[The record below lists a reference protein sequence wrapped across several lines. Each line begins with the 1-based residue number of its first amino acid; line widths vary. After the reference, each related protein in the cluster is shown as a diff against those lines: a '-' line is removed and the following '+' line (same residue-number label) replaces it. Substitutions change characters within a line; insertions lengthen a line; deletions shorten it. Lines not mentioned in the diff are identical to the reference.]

1 MRHTLGIRQGC
12 SQCASDTAA
21 VRPLNDRPKPGALPG
36 LDIKAVEA
44 FFFLDAKKNVRGRD
58 ASYLAP
64 PAQIRTS
71 PIRAY
76 GSHLGCVTA
85 RRDILTKCRMRFS
98 ACDTVPRYCARPVLC

>member
-1 MRHTLGIRQGC
+1 MQ
-12 SQCASDTAA
+12 SAAA
-21 VRPLNDRPKPGALPG
+21 VNSVRLGSKAALTT
-36 LDIKAVEA
+36 LKCD
-44 FFFLDAKKNVRGRD
+44 FRGRD